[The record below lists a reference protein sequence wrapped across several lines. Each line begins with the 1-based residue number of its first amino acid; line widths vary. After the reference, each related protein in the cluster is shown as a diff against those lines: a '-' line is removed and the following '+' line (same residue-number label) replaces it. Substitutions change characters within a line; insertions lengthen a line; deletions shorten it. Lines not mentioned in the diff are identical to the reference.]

1 MRFLFLTQYFPPEIG
16 AAQTRLGAF
25 ASELV
30 RLGHEVEVVTALPNY
45 PTGRVFPEYRGRFRI
60 TEEWHGLPV
69 HRVWLYVAMGKGFR
83 RLLNYASF
91 PLTAIFGLARVRK
104 PDYVIVESPP
114 PFLSVPAVLAAKYWR
129 VPLIVN
135 VADLWTDALR
145 MMAFMREG
153 KALRA
158 VEWLERWTYRRATYV
173 NAVTDGIHAALISN
187 KAVPADKVLFLPNG
201 VDTELF
207 HPGPPDEALAKE
219 LDLTGR
225 KVLLYAGTHGYSHGI
240 EVALRAASRIKDK
253 TILFLFIG
261 DGSEKP
267 KLLRQAEEL
276 GVDNVRFLDPAPP
289 DYVARLYTLSM
300 AGLSTLRLTP
310 LSEGT
315 RPVKVLAAMACG
327 NPVVYSGVG
336 EGARLVEN
344 AKAGVVTPPGNADAL
359 ADAIQTLLADRK
371 RTAEMGR
378 NGRNFV
384 EQHFGWPQLVKNW
397 LSQLARRSER

>member
-384 EQHFGWPQLVKNW
+384 EQHFGCPQLVKNW